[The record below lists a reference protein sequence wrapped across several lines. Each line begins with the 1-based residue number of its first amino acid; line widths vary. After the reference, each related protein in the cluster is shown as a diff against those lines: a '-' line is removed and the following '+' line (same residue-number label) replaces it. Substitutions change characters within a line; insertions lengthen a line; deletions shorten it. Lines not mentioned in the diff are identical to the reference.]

1 MCLDAHSVLPMGT
14 GNVGNY
20 MQGLR
25 AQGAL
30 KKEIAGSLIEP
41 AVVTTNNCFLSSAHL
56 LKT

>member
-1 MCLDAHSVLPMGT
+1 MGT